1 MVLIM
6 NKIFEIGDEIKRR
19 QYHILLLS
27 GGEKKSLTHTF
38 IDLLKHIGVLAV
50 LGIFSQ
56 QYRDIPGQDILQHHL

>member
-6 NKIFEIGDEIKRR
+6 NKIFEIGDEIKRP
-19 QYHILLLS
+19 QYHISLLS
-27 GGEKKSLTHTF
+27 GGEKKSLTHIF